1 MKTDHPGEDIVMS
14 NKGFLAT
21 VAAAAL
27 ASVVAIPQA
36 RAAVA
41 VMPGTPVLATAGAVL
56 DPFKMIFDENGNA
69 IIAIWNGTSYG
80 PFTSLTPIG
89 GAAFLT
95 WTLPQLVVP
104 GDVSFAEPPTAT
116 CTTASN
122 CSDGLRFTNNGV
134 TSTMS
139 FFSDVV
145 PGETNLALGDTGFP
159 TNFNFTTFAFSEIG
173 SENGLNG
180 FIYNAG
186 PGDPSL
192 TNVYTGISDTVP
204 EASTWAMMIV
214 GFLGLAFA
222 GYRGSRRTAALA
234 L

>member
-1 MKTDHPGEDIVMS
+1 MS

-36 RAAVA
+36 HAAVA
-41 VMPGTPVLATAGAVL
+41 VLPGTPELVTPGTVL

-69 IIAIWNGTSYG
+69 IIAIWNGTSYD
-80 PFTSLTPIG
+80 PYTILKPIG

-104 GDVSFAEPPTAT
+104 GDVSFAEPPTLA
-116 CTTASN
+116 CTSASN

-139 FFSDVV
+139 FFSDVE
-145 PGETNLALGDTGFP
+145 PGQIGGPLADRGFP
-159 TNFNFTTFAFSEIG
+159 TGFDFTTFAFSEIG
-173 SENGLNG
+173 PENGLNG
-180 FIYNAG
+180 FIYDAG

-214 GFLGLAFA
+214 GFVGLAFA
-222 GYRGSRRTAALA
+222 AYRRARVSASFA
-234 L
+234 

>member
-1 MKTDHPGEDIVMS
+1 MS

-27 ASVVAIPQA
+27 ASVVAISQA
-36 RAAVA
+36 HAAVA
-41 VMPGTPVLATAGAVL
+41 VLPGTPELVTPGAAP

-69 IIAIWNGTSYG
+69 IIAIWNGTSYD
-80 PFTSLTPIG
+80 PYTILKPIG

-104 GDVSFAEPPTAT
+104 GDVSFAEPPTLA
-116 CTTASN
+116 CTSASN

-139 FFSDVV
+139 FFSDVE
-145 PGETNLALGDTGFP
+145 PGQIGGPLADRGFP
-159 TNFNFTTFAFSEIG
+159 TGFDFTTFAFSEIG
-173 SENGLNG
+173 PENGLNG
-180 FIYNAG
+180 FIYDAG

-214 GFLGLAFA
+214 GFVGLAFA
-222 GYRGSRRTAALA
+222 AYRRARVSASFA
-234 L
+234 